1 MKVGKKVREYKAG
14 DFIFAKVK
22 GYPAWPARVQRPNG
36 KKYFVYFYGTA
47 ETANL
52 PPNMIFDYAENKDK
66 FLTKT
71 VKRRDFNDGVKQIE
85 YDFANNVPVEQVVG
99 SSSKEPTNNETNE
112 DDSALETTADDTMA
126 DESTLNMT
134 QNDTL
139 ADESDVGLA
148 IDEVKTKGKKS
159 IKTAKE
165 TPKKEVKTP
174 KAKKNEEE
182 EKKDEEI
189 VSRSGRK
196 IKPKRFIDEHTEENT
211 ALQAPAAKKKRAISP
226 TPEKE
231 GKKEMFKH
239 YRVTLQSELEDLKE
253 PFNSDETDKEN
264 ILIAYLPSGQYVGIK
279 LFQSRPTNFKDE
291 AARLKW
297 DKQQAANAIT
307 MKLQLEHG
315 QITAQSVAGQL
326 ITELHLND
334 EEKELLDKE
343 NDLGGKKS
351 RLHFLKTEVK
361 MMELDAKIKT
371 CLCLEKADTEMC
383 LKLLD
388 ELLELDTKPLMLLK
402 HPVCLETVKRM
413 RAYVGNTASWD
424 LSEAEAV
431 LFSKHAHRIRKQADV
446 IYNSMKKLFSPP
458 EGLSFFEY
466 FTERVELFK
475 QITSKLSQGDVM
487 EMVLEPIEMSQPTS
501 HTMKSAVESAND
513 ICNSVDAQAK
523 QTVKV
528 KKIANILKKTPMK
541 KNAKKQEQKP
551 QVEKKKEDNEY
562 AAEKEEKI
570 EKEEKSEKEET
581 IAKEE
586 SAKVEEEENKDL
598 ESMEKEDNKDLES
611 MEKEDTNTD
620 TSNDTMEAIKDIDK
634 ETEKDTE
641 EKVEKRKFSIESK
654 SSLEEKEDEPKA
666 KKTRESKKTDLPPL
680 KSPAKRKSKV

>member
-1 MKVGKKVREYKAG
+1 MKMGKKVREYKAG

-99 SSSKEPTNNETNE
+99 SSSNESTNNETHE

-139 ADESDVGLA
+139 ADESDVGLV

-159 IKTAKE
+159 IKSAKE

-182 EKKDEEI
+182 EKKDEEV

-196 IKPKRFIDEHTEENT
+196 IKPKRYIDEHTEENT

-231 GKKEMFKH
+231 GKNEPFKH

-253 PFNSDETDKEN
+253 PFNYDVTDKEN

-279 LFQSRPTNFKDE
+279 LFQSRPTNFKNE
-291 AARLKW
+291 GARLKW

-315 QITAQSVAGQL
+315 QITPQSVAGQL
-326 ITELHLND
+326 IMELNLND

-343 NDLGGKKS
+343 RDLGDKKS

-388 ELLELDTKPLMLLK
+388 ELMELDTKPLMLLK

-466 FTERVELFK
+466 FNERVDTFK
-475 QITSKLSQGDVM
+475 QITSKMSQVDVM

-501 HTMKSAVESAND
+501 HTMKSAIQSAND
-513 ICNSVDAQAK
+513 ITNLVDGQAK
-523 QTVKV
+523 QTVKP
-528 KKIANILKKTPMK
+528 KKIANILTKTPKK

-551 QVEKKKEDNEY
+551 QVEKKKEENEY
-562 AAEKEEKI
+562 EA
-570 EKEEKSEKEET
+570 EKEEKSEKEDT
-581 IAKEE
+581 IAEEE
-586 SAKVEEEENKDL
+586 SAKDEEEE
-598 ESMEKEDNKDLES
+598 NKDLES

-634 ETEKDTE
+634 EMEKDTE

-666 KKTRESKKTDLPPL
+666 KKTRESKKTELPPL
-680 KSPAKRKSKV
+680 KSPAKRKSNV